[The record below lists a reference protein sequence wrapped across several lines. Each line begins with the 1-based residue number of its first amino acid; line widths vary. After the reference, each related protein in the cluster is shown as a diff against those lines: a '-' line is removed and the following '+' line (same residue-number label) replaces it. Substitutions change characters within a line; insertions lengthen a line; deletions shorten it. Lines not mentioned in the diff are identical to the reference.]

1 MTVRRMLVDLR
12 DDDNMRGFHVLASLA
27 LIADRLQSVE
37 LYRLGGEAPDE
48 NIAMQSFSF
57 DTRIKF
63 HPFWRLILFDSK
75 FDIYVSAANDLPWD
89 SESVAARKTS
99 RRKIIALMF
108 DRQQSV
114 PSFDGV
120 VLNGHDTAAVAR
132 KIIEELQS
140 SDQDEAS

>member
-12 DDDNMRGFHVLASLA
+12 DDENMRGFHVLASLA

-37 LYRLGGEAPDE
+37 LYRLGGNAPDE

-63 HPFWRLILFDSK
+63 RPFWRLILFDSK
-75 FDIYVSAANDLPWD
+75 FDIYVSAANHLPWD
-89 SESVAARKTS
+89 EASIAARKTS

-108 DRQQSV
+108 EQQRII
-114 PSFDGV
+114 PPLNGV
-120 VLNGHDTAAVAR
+120 VLNGHDTAEIAR

-140 SDQDEAS
+140 SDESEAS